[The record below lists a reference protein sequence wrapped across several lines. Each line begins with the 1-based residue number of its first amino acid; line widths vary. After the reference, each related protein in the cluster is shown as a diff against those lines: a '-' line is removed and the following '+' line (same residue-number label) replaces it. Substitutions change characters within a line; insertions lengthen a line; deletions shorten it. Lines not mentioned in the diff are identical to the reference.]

1 MTMPSILMEAELV
14 RIFFGFDLFSD
25 YEGEGCSYK
34 CDGWPKENN
43 CRVRPSFL
51 FSYKSPLRWNGS
63 QLSHQDLANAS
74 PPIMARG

>member
-1 MTMPSILMEAELV
+1 MTMPSILMENITELV

-43 CRVRPSFL
+43 CRVRPSFYFL
-51 FSYKSPLRWNGS
+51 INLPSDGMEVSFR
-63 QLSHQDLANAS
+63 
-74 PPIMARG
+74 IRI